1 MSHRQVVAVPCA
13 AVAAWL
19 VVLATAWAAALPE
32 IPDKLKVPAGQTL
45 AADLQATG
53 VQIYVCAARKD
64 DATKFEWTLKAP
76 EAELFDAAGKKVVKH
91 YGGPTWEADDGSK
104 VVGEL
109 KARDDSPDPNA
120 IPWLLLTAK
129 SVSGSGML
137 GKTVS
142 IQRLQTVGGKAP
154 ADGCSQAAQAGS
166 EVRVAYQ
173 ARYAFYTAKP

>member
-1 MSHRQVVAVPCA
+1 MSQRRVVAVPCA

-19 VVLATAWAAALPE
+19 ILLATAWAAAPPE
-32 IPDKLKVPAGQTL
+32 VPDKLKVPADQTL

-53 VQIYVCAARKD
+53 VQIYVCTARKD

-76 EAELFDAAGKKVVKH
+76 EAELFDTAGKKVAKH

-109 KARDDSPDPNA
+109 KARDDGPDPNA
-120 IPWLLLTAK
+120 IPWFLLTAK

-137 GKTVS
+137 GRTAS

-166 EVRVAYQ
+166 EVRVPYK
-173 ARYAFYTAKP
+173 ARYVFYTAK